1 VRVAPLL
8 VSLHAE
14 SACGGTENNSVF
26 FWVSS
31 TTACCTEGLSPGL
44 FLHQYLSAGR
54 FYIIGELLASFI
66 VAGFATTYWGAG
78 ELRPPVACIAADL

>member
-1 VRVAPLL
+1 MQRNGFVTRL
-8 VSLHAE
+8 VPVHLHM
-14 SACGGTENNSVF
+14 SAS
-26 FWVSS
+26 
-31 TTACCTEGLSPGL
+31 
-44 FLHQYLSAGR
+44 R